1 MGSVGNYIFLETLLL
16 FIFIFCGFGISKGR
30 KDQFWIY
37 SSIAIISYSLIKGLR
52 YGRGP
57 DYLWYKLQYE
67 NMDLAEKKELG
78 FRFINEILSALD
90 IPYYGAFILYSFV
103 LIVAVMMLLK
113 HYREIAMYALPI
125 FFIVTGSYWAT
136 AAIRQYLAMA
146 FILIAFLYLMKD
158 HIWKCLGF
166 MLIGI
171 LIHTA
176 SFIFLPFFLLF
187 YYIKIP
193 IKSPYPLIALY
204 LIVFFMWKI
213 EYWSEYVILFDA
225 LSLDK
230 DVKFSG
236 YLNNAE
242 FWFTDAGSDGNIAS
256 ITLLFRRLLSNVI
269 LIYFGVKY
277 LNRIHNFRLPFFLFY
292 LSIIILKVSGDIELP
307 MRIGLGFN
315 TFEMFVAGVVLSE
328 TKKTDIYTFCA
339 MFFLIINYGYNWIAP
354 LLSATPETSMFI
366 WDIIH

>member
-37 SSIAIISYSLIKGLR
+37 SSIVIISYSLIKGLR

-78 FRFINEILSALD
+78 FRFVNEILSALD

-113 HYREIAMYALPI
+113 NYREIAMYALPI

-193 IKSPYPLIALY
+193 IKSP
-204 LIVFFMWKI
+204 
-213 EYWSEYVILFDA
+213 
-225 LSLDK
+225 K

-277 LNRIHNFRLPFFLFY
+277 LNRIQNFRLPFFLFY